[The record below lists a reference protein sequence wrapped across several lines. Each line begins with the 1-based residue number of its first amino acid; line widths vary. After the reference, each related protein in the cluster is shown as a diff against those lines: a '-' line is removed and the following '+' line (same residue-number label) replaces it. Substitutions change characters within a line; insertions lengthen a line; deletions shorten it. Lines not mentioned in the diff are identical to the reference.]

1 MRIYY
6 CQCGGRT
13 EESEVSASKCSKCG
27 NTFGASN
34 ISNYINMRNT
44 LAHTTKIEFSES
56 TVEKSMKKMKGSF
69 K

>member
-1 MRIYY
+1 MKTYY

-13 EESEVSASKCSKCG
+13 EVPNGKAKKCNECER
-27 NTFGASN
+27 TFGTPKM
-34 ISNYINMRNT
+34 SNYINMRRT

-56 TVEKSMKKMKGSF
+56 TVEKSMKKMRKSF